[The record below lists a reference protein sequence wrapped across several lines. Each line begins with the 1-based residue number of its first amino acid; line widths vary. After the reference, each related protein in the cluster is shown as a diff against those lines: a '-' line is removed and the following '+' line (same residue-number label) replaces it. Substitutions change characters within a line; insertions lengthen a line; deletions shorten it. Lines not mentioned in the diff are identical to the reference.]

1 MLLAL
6 LTVQRQRAELLES
19 RPHDLVWTLGNQAER
34 EAPTLLICESFT
46 ERAQVSQRESA
57 YGVQGGSEMVLGRQL
72 VGKHR

>member
-19 RPHDLVWTLGNQAER
+19 RPHDLVWTLGNQEER